1 MPLFSPGLNNGS
13 ISRDKLKSVA
23 KQVVVVMVFG
33 LHVEENEDL
42 SLKVNGVFEQLEKT
56 PELGRPDL
64 RSSCSKS
71 NTVQLNH

>member
-42 SLKVNGVFEQLEKT
+42 SLKVNGVFEQLGENPRIGATRLKK
-56 PELGRPDL
+56 L
-64 RSSCSKS
+64 
-71 NTVQLNH
+71 VQ